1 MDEHSK
7 HKEWMKGSPFFQA
20 FSDSEIED
28 LVKEKTCFLKY
39 SKGEGIIMK
48 GDRED
53 TLFVLLDGTA
63 IVTKGVNKEFILTTL
78 ERGSVFGEMS
88 LLLRKSRT
96 TNILA
101 QTNVVVWKI
110 NTESLNV
117 LNMEIQNLI
126 KGKIVGFLVQ
136 RLNDMN
142 DKFIK
147 LSNERK
153 TNKPVTR

>member
-1 MDEHSK
+1 
-7 HKEWMKGSPFFQA
+7 
-20 FSDSEIED
+20 
-28 LVKEKTCFLKY
+28 
-39 SKGEGIIMK
+39 MK

-126 KGKIVGFLVQ
+126 KGKIVEFLVQ

-153 TNKPVTR
+153 TNKPASR

>member
-1 MDEHSK
+1 
-7 HKEWMKGSPFFQA
+7 
-20 FSDSEIED
+20 
-28 LVKEKTCFLKY
+28 
-39 SKGEGIIMK
+39 
-48 GDRED
+48 
-53 TLFVLLDGTA
+53 
-63 IVTKGVNKEFILTTL
+63 
-78 ERGSVFGEMS
+78 MS

-126 KGKIVGFLVQ
+126 KGKIVEFLVQ

-153 TNKPVTR
+153 TNKPATK